1 MEYLGQVYN
10 NKEIKYNKKF
20 LTHQVLR
27 IKRIGINI
35 KDKLVKICKRIINNM
50 EVMLLVNYLSKYLL
64 MEIKIKEEL

>member
-10 NKEIKYNKKF
+10 NKGIKYNKKF
-20 LTHQVLR
+20 HTHQVLR

-35 KDKLVKICKRIINNM
+35 KDKSVKICKRIINNM

-64 MEIKIKEEL
+64 MEIKIKGEL